1 MQQYK
6 LHYSLRLFTLLT
18 VVALMMPIAIKS
30 TFIFEEHHHDICSDN
45 IADSHIHTK
54 DLHCELYK
62 FTSFTHYINIENKN
76 DINSIAFTKQTINQ
90 NYNFLKNHRPLS
102 FSLRGPPCLT

>member
-1 MQQYK
+1 MQYDK

-18 VVALMMPIAIKS
+18 VVALMMPIAIKT
-30 TFIFEEHHHDICSDN
+30 TFIFEEHHHDICIDN
-45 IADSHIHTK
+45 LTDSHFHTK

-62 FTSFTHYINIENKN
+62 FTSFTHYLNIENK
-76 DINSIAFTKQTINQ
+76 DEINSVAYTTETINY

-102 FSLRGPPCLT
+102 FSLRGPPSLN